1 MYMVQ
6 QVNKLGKSD
15 WYMAW
20 YQDDEV
26 LMNSSSG
33 GAFAAIAEVVLQD
46 NGVVFGATFDEKTW
60 DVYHKPVTCIE
71 ELNDIRGSK
80 YYQSQAFL
88 AYADCKKY
96 LDAGIEVLFSGT
108 ACQVMSFQPIL
119 IAHSLAI

>member
-1 MYMVQ
+1 
-6 QVNKLGKSD
+6 
-15 WYMAW
+15 MAW

-33 GAFAAIAEVVLQD
+33 GAFTTIAEVVLQD

-96 LDAGIEVLFSGT
+96 LDAGIEVSLLRYGLSSG
-108 ACQVMSFQPIL
+108 SIEKLSRKIIRQPN
-119 IAHSLAI
+119 HS

>member
-33 GAFAAIAEVVLQD
+33 GAFTAIAEVVLQD

-71 ELNDIRGSK
+71 ELNGV
-80 YYQSQAFL
+80 
-88 AYADCKKY
+88 ADF
-96 LDAGIEVLFSGT
+96 AGRSAGQILFD
-108 ACQVMSFQPIL
+108 PE
-119 IAHSLAI
+119 SLPGYPAPGP